1 MGVRVNC
8 VAPGIIKTRFSEA
21 VSGNFNYFV
30 IILPNKIILR
40 VIFRSWIG
48 KFRDY
53 HDYIFVSRT
62 TRPKETTGCR
72 GSSDHYVSCCYL
84 AMNNGLLMCRRC
96 FACAQCGP
104 CLRWIPLKKLYR
116 SNKNADL
123 MIQQSLNSF
132 CEIPWL
138 SAWQFSYLFLPST
151 SACADNSFAYCL

>member
-1 MGVRVNC
+1 MKRSVEILIILLLYCQIRLSYELFSEVGLESLGIIMITFSSPEPLDQKKRQAVGGVR
-8 VAPGIIKTRFSEA
+8 
-21 VSGNFNYFV
+21 
-30 IILPNKIILR
+30 
-40 VIFRSWIG
+40 
-48 KFRDY
+48 
-53 HDYIFVSRT
+53 
-62 TRPKETTGCR
+62 
-72 GSSDHYVSCCYL
+72 DHYVSCCYL

>member
-1 MGVRVNC
+1 MSYLVVTIPFLNLSQGLGAYSISKTALLGLTKVLAIECAQMGVRVNC

-48 KFRDY
+48 KFRDH

-72 GSSDHYVSCCYL
+72 GSSGSL
-84 AMNNGLLMCRRC
+84 RQLLLPGYEQWSAHVQTMLCL
-96 FACAQCGP
+96 CAV
-104 CLRWIPLKKLYR
+104 W
-116 SNKNADL
+116 
-123 MIQQSLNSF
+123 SLSSLDS
-132 CEIPWL
+132 P
-138 SAWQFSYLFLPST
+138 
-151 SACADNSFAYCL
+151 